1 MITLM
6 ALCTSTSNG
15 SVGPL
20 ESGMPQA
27 QGAELGAVMG
37 PIEKIAEDSLPAGS
51 LAINQ
56 LRHRGAPLCAFHR
69 RRLRYLDWAVRH
81 HRGQVP
87 GYIAIQRRS
96 QTRVLDTWTGSPCR
110 LLASQQRCSAFVG
123 VGIGR
128 FRDRIR
134 PERQTTG
141 VRQHDNGIYLATT
154 GALST
159 RPGTFQQRGSDRNFQ
174 PGSVRPRQAIRLHG
188 SNCILIGALTLI
200 PSMTLIAMRQA

>member
-1 MITLM
+1 M
-6 ALCTSTSNG
+6 AIWNIHPNSGL
-15 SVGPL
+15 GPL
-20 ESGMPQA
+20 KFGMTQA
-27 QGAELGAVMG
+27 HVAKFETVMG
-37 PIEKIAEDSLPAGS
+37 LAKEIIEESLPDGS
-51 LAINQ
+51 LAVNQ
-56 LRHRGAPLCAFHR
+56 FHHCDAPLCSFQWG
-69 RRLRYLDWAVRH
+69 RLSHLDWVVRH
-81 HRGQVP
+81 HRRQVP
-87 GYIAIQRRS
+87 GHIAIQRRS
-96 QTRVLDTWTGSPCR
+96 QTRIFDTSTGTRCR
-110 LLASQQRCSAFVG
+110 LWALQQRRPSVAG

-174 PGSVRPRQAIRLHG
+174 PGSVRPRQAIRLDG